1 MSIFNEHSI
10 GVIASVVAMLSAL
23 AALIKSFF
31 FSPKEARKIEAE
43 TNETE
48 ANTAVQY
55 EEALARA
62 NTRSEIIERRMTVLE
77 DKVTKRDAMIA
88 ELTERASVRDKT
100 IMELTR
106 RIAERDRQI
115 EDLKA
120 WAEALVKQVRDL
132 GGTPVDFTRRN
143 GRAG

>member
-10 GVIASVVAMLSAL
+10 GVIASVIAMLSAL

-43 TNETE
+43 TNEVE

-55 EEALARA
+55 EEALRRA
-62 NTRSEIIERRMTVLE
+62 NERSEVIEQRMCRLE
-77 DKVTKRDAMIA
+77 ERVTQRDATIA
-88 ELTERASVRDKT
+88 QLTEKASVRDKT

-106 RIAERDRQI
+106 RLAERDQQI
-115 EDLKA
+115 EDLKT
-120 WAEALVKQVRDL
+120 WAEALVKQVRQL
-132 GGTPVDFTRRN
+132 GGTPVEFPRRN
-143 GRAG
+143 GRA